1 MIITQQSLACNRN
14 SEHCSDSLEDSG
26 NCYPDGCVVADTLPP
41 RQIQHSNRK
50 RGTENLNQSCAE
62 ADGYQS
68 LPAAELIR
76 EDTYGS
82 AVEEQRDKARN
93 QDNRASC
100 CNQDNYAYNLAQC
113 AAQETKYYR
122 LRSEAVQS
130 STVNT
135 CNCAR
140 QKLLR
145 DTLEGHPASSTHRSA
160 VSVMEIHS
168 MKMMLFL

>member
-93 QDNRASC
+93 
-100 CNQDNYAYNLAQC
+100 
-113 AAQETKYYR
+113 
-122 LRSEAVQS
+122 AVWAMPIS
-130 STVNT
+130 IHE
-135 CNCAR
+135 
-140 QKLLR
+140 L
-145 DTLEGHPASSTHRSA
+145 
-160 VSVMEIHS
+160 SVPR
-168 MKMMLFL
+168 